1 MILSIIIPCYNAEP
15 YINELLDKLDPQL
28 TKDCEVLIIDDG
40 SKKPFQT
47 SYEWAKVT
55 RQKNAGAS
63 AARNAGLD
71 MAKGQYIA
79 FIDADDLIADNYIE
93 TILNKIKTEKFD
105 YCYMSWRAFG
115 GWNMAVNLVSI
126 DQEFPPF
133 NCCVWNRIYK
143 RSMIGKVRFNT
154 LKPCAEDAQFIRDVK
169 ETGRKKAFI
178 ADCMYFYRSNAADS
192 LTKRAKAGKVETRR
206 IVYHLPVVTADMTH
220 LIDEFKE
227 LDYDS
232 EVILMTNKN
241 EIPELANY
249 AMIVSPQRIS
259 GTELRGKP
267 TELFR
272 QVEKPLRTQVLLYV
286 SQLYDIGG
294 IETWTFNF
302 CQQMHKYYDIMVL
315 WDKGMD
321 PVQKRRLLRYAQ
333 VIENRHQ
340 PPIVCDTVLNC
351 RTALPIP
358 SNIVYDKAFQ
368 IVHTC
373 KMQKHWELRD
383 DIEKIFVSEAARKSW
398 DGQGQIIPN
407 MTINQNIKKSYLFVS
422 ATRLSW
428 EKGENR
434 IHRFAKMLKDR
445 GVLFTWLVFSDH
457 APKQYTDCLVYRQ
470 PTLDILSYVKNADA
484 FIQLSDMEAFCYS
497 IVEAMSLGV
506 PVWTTPLEVL
516 PELGFVEGVTGWTIP
531 FEVEQLKN
539 LDEMLN
545 SNLKGFEFH
554 YDNSKILDQWRGLL
568 GDSQPTR
575 KLTAKDGY
583 NLVIAL
589 KSYFDK
595 PLNRHINENEIL
607 EVTERIAAAGVKLG
621 FYEIIA

>member
-1 MILSIIIPCYNAEP
+1 MILSIIIPAYNAEP
-15 YINELLDKLDPQL
+15 YINELLDRLATQI

-40 SKKPFQT
+40 SRKPFST
-47 SYEWAKVT
+47 SYEWATVT

-79 FIDADDLIADNYIE
+79 FIDADDLVADNYIE

-169 ETGRKKAFI
+169 ETGKKAFI
-178 ADCMYFYRSNAADS
+178 ADCMYFYRSNAVDS

-206 IVYHLPVVTADMTH
+206 IVYHFPVVTPDMDY
-220 LIDEFKE
+220 LINEFKE

-241 EIPELANY
+241 EIPELAKY
-249 AMIVSPQRIS
+249 AMIVQPQRIS

-272 QVEKPLRTQVLLYV
+272 KVEQPLRTQILLYV

-294 IETWTFNF
+294 IETWTYNF
-302 CQQMHKYYDIMVL
+302 CQQMHKYYDLMVV

-321 PVQKRRLLRYAQ
+321 PVQKRRLLRFAQ
-333 VIENRHQ
+333 VVENKHQ
-340 PPIVCDTVLNC
+340 QPIVCDTVLNC

-358 SNIVYDKAFQ
+358 SNISYDSAFQ

-398 DGQGQIIPN
+398 GSEGQIITN
-407 MTINQNIKKSYLFVS
+407 MTVQQNIKKSYLFVS

-434 IHRFAKMLKDR
+434 IHRLAQMLKDR

-457 APKQYTDCLVYRQ
+457 EPKQYTDSLVYRK
-470 PTLDILSYVKNADA
+470 PTLDIMSYVQKADA

-516 PELGFVEGVTGWTIP
+516 PELGFVEGKTGWIIP
-531 FEVEQLKN
+531 FEVEQLKT

-545 SNLKGFEFH
+545 SNLKGFKYNH
-554 YDNSKILDQWRGLL
+554 DNSNIISQWRDLL
-568 GDSQPTR
+568 GDMTPTR
-575 KLTAKDGY
+575 KIEAKPGY
-583 NLVIAL
+583 
-589 KSYFDK
+589 
-595 PLNRHINENEIL
+595 
-607 EVTERIAAAGVKLG
+607 T
-621 FYEIIA
+621 